1 MLKKGTVIISSAN
14 FRNNISKYLKDID
27 KDQEPVFITVNGE
40 GSHVIMHIDV
50 YDELRKYRQY
60 CLEHGIN
67 LKFQTNRAEVQE

>member
-14 FRNNISKYLKDID
+14 FRTYLSQYLKDID

-50 YDELRKYRQY
+50 YDELRRYKQY
-60 CLEHGIN
+60 CLEHGIKLEREMQN
-67 LKFQTNRAEVQE
+67 E